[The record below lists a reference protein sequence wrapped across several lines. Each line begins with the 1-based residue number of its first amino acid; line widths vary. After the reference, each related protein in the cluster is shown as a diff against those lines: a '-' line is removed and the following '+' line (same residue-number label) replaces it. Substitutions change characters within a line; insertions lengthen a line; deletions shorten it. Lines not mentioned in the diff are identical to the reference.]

1 MIEDEYHNYH
11 LLPADLE
18 IINDYI
24 AGVTEVAKVEEQ
36 AEEQVAK
43 RKEKRAAVGAS
54 IVQNGGGMKET
65 VVIEVGT
72 TSSGRRIR
80 SKTKDA

>member
-24 AGVTEVAKVEEQ
+24 VGVTEVAKV
-36 AEEQVAK
+36 EEQVAK